1 MVRSCLLLVL
11 PVAGVLTAQQTTD
24 LPAELTLSKALDIAL
39 TNSTNIRR
47 AIAEL
52 NQSTGQT
59 QQARSPLLPQVGF
72 NARQGYLTFNLP
84 GSGIE
89 IPGVTNGK
97 IGPFASMD
105 ARVFVSQQ
113 ILNLSAW
120 RDWKSTRTR
129 EDSSRLLVDN
139 A

>member
-1 MVRSCLLLVL
+1 MVRSCLLLL
-11 PVAGVLTAQQTTD
+11 LATATAAALTAQQTTD

-52 NQSTGQT
+52 NQSTGRT
-59 QQARSPLLPQVGF
+59 QQSRSPLLPQV
-72 NARQGYLTFNLP
+72 NVHARQGYQTLNLA
-84 GSGIE
+84 GTGLE
-89 IPGVTNGK
+89 IPGITSGL

-105 ARVFVSQQ
+105 ARVFLNQQ

-129 EDSSRLLVDN
+129 EDS
-139 A
+139 